1 MIGGILIGIGVAA
14 LTFAIAWLLRKGRK
28 PTIITYI
35 VTIVAVVVLSIE
47 GLVMLKAYN
56 LKHNINQTMSLAQ
69 QTIMAYVPDQGLNYT
84 ITPNQATAVS
94 LALNLAV
101 PSISDY
107 IGPDDMAGKTVVD
120 TLETIRLTVEQ
131 GAAKQT
137 RKTIWILVISSL
149 LFILLNYVSYAIGES
164 VSFGSGRG
172 YSSGGGYG
180 SGDSSYSSDYLN
192 F

>member
-14 LTFAIAWLLRKGRK
+14 LTFAIAWLLRKGKK

-35 VTIVAVVVLSIE
+35 VTIASVVVLSIE
-47 GLVMLKAYN
+47 GILMLKAYN
-56 LKHNINQTMSLAQ
+56 LKNNVNQTMSLVQ
-69 QTIMAYVPDQGLNYT
+69 QTIMAYVPEQGLNYT
-84 ITPNQATAVS
+84 ITQNQATALC

-107 IGPDDMAGKTVVD
+107 IGAEDMADKTVIETLD
-120 TLETIRLTVEQ
+120 TLRLSVEQ

-137 RKTIWILVISSL
+137 RKTIWILVITAIL
-149 LFILLNYVSYAIGES
+149 LTLLNYVSYAIGDG
-164 VSFGSGRG
+164 VSFG
-172 YSSGGGYG
+172 SGGGYG
-180 SGDSSYSSDYLN
+180 SGRGYDSGDSNYGSDYLN